1 MTGSYED
8 DGGTTA
14 AVADALALAV
24 VAVAG
29 ELTVT
34 VGVMVLVAEGVGVAV
49 TGVTGTIGG
58 VGPSG
63 SKPYGATSTVTEPEA
78 EGVLVAVV
86 GALSVAC
93 SVLCWRRWRSRGEFM
108 MLISG
113 EF

>member
-1 MTGSYED
+1 MTGSSED
-8 DGGTTA
+8 EGGPTGA
-14 AVADALALAV
+14 ADAPATPA
-24 VAVAG
+24 AA

-34 VGVMVLVAEGVGVAV
+34 AGTAALATEDAGAWAA
-49 TGVTGTIGG
+49 GVTGTIGG

-63 SKPYGATSTVTEPEA
+63 SKPYGATSTVTDAEA

-86 GALSVAC
+86 GALSWAC

>member
-1 MTGSYED
+1 MTGSSED
-8 DGGTTA
+8 EGGAT
-14 AVADALALAV
+14 AVADAPAPA
-24 VAVAG
+24 VAV

-34 VGVMVLVAEGVGVAV
+34 VGAAVLVAEGAGVAV
-49 TGVTGTIGG
+49 AGVSGTIGG

-63 SKPYGATSTVTEPEA
+63 SKPYGATSTVTDADA
-78 EGVLVAVV
+78 EGVSVAVV
-86 GALSVAC
+86 GALSGAC

>member
-1 MTGSYED
+1 MKAEDEGGATG
-8 DGGTTA
+8 A
-14 AVADALALAV
+14 AAALARAV

-34 VGVMVLVAEGVGVAV
+34 AGAVVLATEGTEVWA

-63 SKPYGATSTVTEPEA
+63 SKPYGATSTVTDAEA